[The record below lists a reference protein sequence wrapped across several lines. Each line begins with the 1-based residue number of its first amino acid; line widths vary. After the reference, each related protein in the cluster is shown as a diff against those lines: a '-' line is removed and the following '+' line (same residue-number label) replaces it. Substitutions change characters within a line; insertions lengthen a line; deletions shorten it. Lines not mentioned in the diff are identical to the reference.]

1 MGPKATY
8 LLLLMC
14 VAIILTST
22 EAQNHL
28 LGPIQPKPDTFCH
41 DAPQQR
47 RTYPLG
53 KGYPPPRCCVTIL
66 EKIPR
71 RILRL
76 VSRCEIQSKY
86 GACHIDA
93 LILHIRNKLFC
104 AHPRLLKKLKKIHES
119 QPGLNA
125 NKK

>member
-1 MGPKATY
+1 MM
-8 LLLLMC
+8 LLSRGGF
-14 VAIILTST
+14 T
-22 EAQNHL
+22 HL
-28 LGPIQPKPDTFCH
+28 AKDI
-41 DAPQQR
+41 
-47 RTYPLG
+47 PLPG
-53 KGYPPPRCCVTIL
+53 AVTVL

-76 VSRCEIQSKY
+76 VSRCEIQSNY

-104 AHPRLLKKLKKIHES
+104 AHPRLLKKLNKIHES

>member
-1 MGPKATY
+1 YYFRIYFVFVKT
-8 LLLLMC
+8 C
-14 VAIILTST
+14 ISSITT
-22 EAQNHL
+22 KKE
-28 LGPIQPKPDTFCH
+28 
-41 DAPQQR
+41 PQ
-47 RTYPLG
+47 
-53 KGYPPPRCCVTIL
+53 GYPPPRCCVTIL

-119 QPGLNA
+119 QPVKPFCFCFKVRNYTI
-125 NKK
+125 